1 MRTLAL
7 MAWCGLL
14 ASSGMAQAQDRSEP
28 LARAFAYITGDSD
41 RPRLG
46 LTTRSTGERDTLG
59 LLVESVTRDGPA
71 DRAGITEGDR
81 LMAINDVNLRLS
93 PADAGTP
100 EMRDIPYR
108 RLVRELDRH
117 EPGDSVA
124 LRVYRDGQTLT
135 LRVRTATAEEMS
147 DRWFVSQG
155 ARSGRNR
162 AVLGISLGGSG
173 SERDT
178 LGILVVGVT
187 DGGPAD
193 SAGIDEGDR
202 IAAIG
207 TTDLRVAREDAG
219 DWVATNARIRRLQ
232 RELED
237 LEPGTEVQLRVVT
250 AGQAR
255 TVRVRTAR
263 ASDLRSTSGPAFYFG
278 DGPGRVL
285 ESLRSL
291 PRIEVSPSIR
301 RRVELD
307 RVLEE
312 SRRAAREAQG
322 RGAEAA
328 RVRALEI
335 QRRVREAEAAAQQ
348 RARDTQREALRRAQS
363 ALREVEQMRLHQ
375 GRLWYD
381 LDDTRQRD
389 GAAPSRSATR
399 VSHAVRII

>member
-7 MAWCGLL
+7 MAWCALV
-14 ASSGMAQAQDRSEP
+14 ASSGTAQAQDRSES
-28 LARAFAYITGDSD
+28 LSRAFTYITGQDAD

-59 LLVESVTRDGPA
+59 LLVESVTRNGPA

-93 PADAGTP
+93 PADARAP
-100 EMRDIPYR
+100 EMRDIPHR
-108 RLVRELDRH
+108 RLVRELERH
-117 EPGDSVA
+117 EPGDSVT
-124 LRVYRDGQTLT
+124 LRVFRDGQTLT
-135 LRVRTATAEEMS
+135 LRVRTASAEELN

-155 ARSGRNR
+155 GRSRRDR

-173 SERDT
+173 SKRDT

-187 DGGPAD
+187 EGGPAD

-207 TTDLRVAREDAG
+207 NTDLRVAREDAG

-250 AGQAR
+250 AGQTR
-255 TVRVRTAR
+255 TVRLRTAR
-263 ASDLRSTSGPAFYFG
+263 ASDLRSSSGAAIFFG
-278 DGPGRVL
+278 DGPARVL
-285 ESLRSL
+285 ESIRVM
-291 PRIEVSPSIR
+291 PRIELSPLLR
-301 RRVELD
+301 NRVEVERD
-307 RVLEE
+307 RVLDE
-312 SRRAAREAQG
+312 SRRAL
-322 RGAEAA
+322 EAA
-328 RVRALEI
+328 RLRAVEVR
-335 QRRVREAEAAAQQ
+335 QRAREAEATAAQ
-348 RARDTQREALRRAQS
+348 RAREAGLEALRRVEAAREELEQQR
-363 ALREVEQMRLHQ
+363 LRQ

-381 LDDTRQRD
+381 LDGTTPGDRD
-389 GAAPSRSATR
+389 ARPRTTTR
-399 VSHAVRII
+399 VSRAVRVL